1 MPRLKR
7 PLATSLVVAAAAA
20 AAALW
25 LYVAHGRAAHR
36 ARPEPVPIQDGK
48 TIDFSSGSP
57 VIKDD
62 KENKAAMDAALKAI
76 EEATRTVSF
85 SGEPTPT
92 K

>member
-1 MPRLKR
+1 M
-7 PLATSLVVAAAAA
+7 T

-25 LYVAHGRAAHR
+25 IYLAHGRAAHR
-36 ARPEPVPIQDGK
+36 SRTEAVPIQDGK
-48 TIDFSSGSP
+48 TIDFSNGSP
-57 VIKDD
+57 VVRDD
-62 KENKAAMDAALKAI
+62 KANKAAMDAALRQI